1 MRWRLICLATFFIVD
16 TFLDNRL
23 EASSCLKTSDRIA
36 AFFQISW
43 MFLPSHLLIKF
54 GDK

>member
-23 EASSCLKTSDRIA
+23 EASSYLKTSDRIA
-36 AFFQISW
+36 AFFSEFMDVSPFSSANKVW
-43 MFLPSHLLIKF
+43 
-54 GDK
+54 